1 MAKKMVPTYECDAK
15 GCSTTVEKQEDL
27 EVVRFRGKKK
37 EVCSSCGN
45 KLAKFFGM
53 EVIPPAA
60 DAGQDKPTTEPAA
73 GK

>member
-1 MAKKMVPTYECDAK
+1 MVPTYECDAK

-53 EVIPPAA
+53 EVIPPALA
-60 DAGQDKPTTEPAA
+60 DNQEQDGPAPAA